1 MKAIMFTL
9 PGGPQGK
16 GRPRYVQRTGRAY
29 TPDKTVA
36 YEELV
41 RQRYL
46 EAAKGLDFG
55 EGPVC
60 VIITAIFPIPKSF
73 SKKKTEQAMEGTL
86 YPTKK
91 PDWDNIGKI
100 ICDALNGIAYKDD
113 SQVVNAMV
121 VKVYGNCQ
129 KVTVQMFT
137 PPDGRRDDG

>member
-1 MKAIMFTL
+1 MMEITFTL

-16 GRPRYVQRTGRAY
+16 GRPRYVRRTGRAY

-41 RQRYL
+41 RQRFI
-46 EAAKGLDFG
+46 EAANGQDFG
-55 EGPVC
+55 EGPVF
-60 VIITAIFPIPKSF
+60 VIITAFFQIPKSF
-73 SKKKTEQAMEGTL
+73 SKKKTEQAIEGTL

-113 SQVVNAMV
+113 SQVVAATV
-121 VKVYGNCQ
+121 VKVYGIGQ
-129 KVTVQMFT
+129 KVEVDMFT
-137 PPDGRRDDG
+137 PDGRRDDG